1 MNENTEKC
9 SPARYARTIKKVAIF
24 LVKSDSVRRTTKIV
38 FLRRPKAESFGCTP
52 CIGVYTMYIYVAH
65 KAGMPRQQDAHGSQ
79 AHMHRL
85 HILTGELNLG

>member
-9 SPARYARTIKKVAIF
+9 SPARHARTIKKVAIF
-24 LVKSDSVRRTTKIV
+24 LVKSDENS
-38 FLRRPKAESFGCTP
+38 FLRSPKAESFGCTP

-85 HILTGELNLG
+85 HILTRELNLG